1 MFAISQDLMFW
12 LGSWLAAHPERF
24 SSLAIWKGCRFYC
37 SLRRWW
43 WASRHSVCIEYRV
56 RGSGVRPLLDT
67 HYTPAEYISSTTKCI
82 IIIFSHFCFWIV
94 HPCLTLINIAVFT
107 LYCQVAMIVNCLKC
121 LHVHKSC
128 VCQKMSNKCL
138 KRSTSSFKIVIF
150 FWEYASA

>member
-56 RGSGVRPLLDT
+56 RGSGVSPLLDT

-94 HPCLTLINIAVFT
+94 HPCLTLINIAVFI
-107 LYCQVAMIVNCLKC
+107 LYCQVAMIVINSGAQLSEMMKQF
-121 LHVHKSC
+121 HTIWKGKTAQKWPKS
-128 VCQKMSNKCL
+128 SILINANKL
-138 KRSTSSFKIVIF
+138 
-150 FWEYASA
+150 